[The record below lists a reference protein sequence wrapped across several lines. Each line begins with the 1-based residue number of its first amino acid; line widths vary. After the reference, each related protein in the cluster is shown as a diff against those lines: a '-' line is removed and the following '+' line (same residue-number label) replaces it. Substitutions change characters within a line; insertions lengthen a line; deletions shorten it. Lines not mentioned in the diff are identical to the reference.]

1 MQTQLTAKQESFALL
16 VAEVDPTGK
25 RVRNLSDSYRE
36 AYCAERMTA
45 KSINEAASRL
55 RHDRKVAARIEA
67 LTAENEALRREN
79 AAYTLEKGAEWIIA
93 KLWELADDRGISAS
107 ARIRSED
114 RTFKLHSGKTSEYGR
129 YVKSLWEAPWRA
141 RGAPSGTG
149 AHARGR
155 PGDGVDDQRALH
167 EVA

>member
-16 VAEVDPTGK
+16 VAEVDPIGK

-107 ARIRSED
+107 ARIRSL
-114 RTFKLHSGKTSEYGR
+114 FLIGKDVGMFGPECR
-129 YVKSLWEAPWRA
+129 KCAERE
-141 RGAPSGTG
+141 R
-149 AHARGR
+149 
-155 PGDGVDDQRALH
+155 
-167 EVA
+167 VASFRDACPV

>member
-16 VAEVDPTGK
+16 VAEVDPAGK

-79 AAYTLEKGAEWIIA
+79 AAYTLERGAEWIIA

-107 ARIRSED
+107 ARIRSLFLIGKDLGMFGPECRACAD
-114 RTFKLHSGKTSEYGR
+114 RERVAALSDEECLAELEAR
-129 YVKSLWEAPWRA
+129 LRSLSP
-141 RGAPSGTG
+141 
-149 AHARGR
+149 
-155 PGDGVDDQRALH
+155 
-167 EVA
+167 